1 MTNNSN
7 DLGKTLKHRRLMMA
21 LTVQA
26 LATAAAVSPSHLGRI
41 ERGERFPSA
50 TILRRIAKP
59 LGFGEGELFT
69 LAGYLSPHT
78 RSVAETG
85 EAYISGG
92 LDAYVAGVLASE
104 SVTTQRAVVGLLSIL
119 KAIGRDALVKDGYLV
134 TTSKQKVG

>member
-50 TILRRIAKP
+50 LILRRIAKP
-59 LGFGEGELFT
+59 LGFTEVELFAV
-69 LAGYLSPHT
+69 AGYLPFEPY
-78 RSVAETG
+78 ATG
-85 EAYISGG
+85 ESTTLSSTGNV
-92 LDAYVAGVLASE
+92 DAYVASVLASE
-104 SVTTQRAVVGLLSIL
+104 PVTTQRALIGFLGIL
-119 KAIGRDALVKDGYLV
+119 KTMGREALMQSDEPVDTRK
-134 TTSKQKVG
+134 